1 MPHLLNHPFG
11 VLRAHCHHLR
21 DHTNRGHVLRAAATG
36 SAMMKDVTDD
46 SGLDALDTAI
56 LRVLALDA
64 RATFAQVGEQV
75 SLSAPAVK
83 RRVDRL
89 RERGVIRGFTVRLD
103 PAAMGWQTEAFVE
116 LFCQGSTSPATMRSA
131 VEHYPEVVAASTVTG
146 DVDLM
151 VQVRAR
157 DMRHLERVVER
168 LAAEPFVARTRSTVV
183 LSALVRRPDVPPAPE
198 G

>member
-1 MPHLLNHPFG
+1 MAGPG
-11 VLRAHCHHLR
+11 VRQDGRVPDL
-21 DHTNRGHVLRAAATG
+21 
-36 SAMMKDVTDD
+36 DD
-46 SGLDALDTAI
+46 LDLAI
-56 LRVLALDA
+56 LRALALDA
-64 RATFAQVGEQV
+64 RATFAEVGHEV

-103 PAAMGWQTEAFVE
+103 PAAMGWHTEAFIE
-116 LFCQGSTSPATMRSA
+116 LFCHGSTSPATMREA
-131 VEHYPEVVAASTVTG
+131 VEQYPEVVAASTVTG

-168 LAAEPFVARTRSTVV
+168 LAAEQFVSRTRSTVV
-183 LSALVRRPDVPPAPE
+183 LSALVRRPEVPQHP
-198 G
+198 

>member
-1 MPHLLNHPFG
+1 MH
-11 VLRAHCHHLR
+11 
-21 DHTNRGHVLRAAATG
+21 
-36 SAMMKDVTDD
+36 VTDH

-64 RATFAQVGEQV
+64 RATFAQVGEHV

-116 LFCQGSTSPATMRSA
+116 LFCQGSTSPATMRAA

-198 G
+198 STGT